1 MLALLFAERDLL
13 AAERRRPPLMLL
25 DDVMSELD
33 GARRERLAELLR
45 GGGQAVLTATDRAHV
60 PLSEAD
66 GARFVEVAAGEV
78 RARTRPPAPAERWR
92 HEPTNAHR
100 AHSPPPWAR

>member
-33 GARRERLAELLR
+33 GARRDRLGELLR
-45 GGGQAVLTATDRAHV
+45 AGGQAVVTATDRSHV
-60 PLSEAD
+60 PLHEEP
-66 GARFVEVAAGEV
+66 GVRFVEVASGCV
-78 RARTRPPAPAERWR
+78 QAPGATEG
-92 HEPTNAHR
+92 AV
-100 AHSPPPWAR
+100 AA